1 MSEESMFGFL
11 SRDWHQTPN
20 PTFGRTYRT
29 DPDAGATVLEVK
41 NVKGFDLI
49 SVSGPDTEEEAKEA
63 TPKGFE
69 LNSFNPKGNALY
81 RKMEKKDVN

>member
-1 MSEESMFGFL
+1 MSEKSIFGFL
-11 SRDWHQTPN
+11 LCDFHLQPS
-20 PTFGRTYRT
+20 PTIARTYRT
-29 DPDAGATVLEVK
+29 DPDAKTTVLEVK

-69 LNSFNPKGNALY
+69 LKSFVEGNALY
-81 RKMEKKDVN
+81 RKIKP